1 MAVKC
6 TVKAARS
13 TSTHGTS
20 PPLDMRPSCRR
31 LAPERSLDSLKG
43 LVAIHGAFW
52 EIRRSVD
59 NSFRSCFPLRCS
71 SCSADPLSL
80 PTLRLLEVAMRC
92 LRIYASPDGEFHFG
106 EVDIPATIA
115 PLFPNDAP
123 FGLSVHHFGVA
134 VQGGRDAE

>member
-1 MAVKC
+1 
-6 TVKAARS
+6 
-13 TSTHGTS
+13 
-20 PPLDMRPSCRR
+20 
-31 LAPERSLDSLKG
+31 
-43 LVAIHGAFW
+43 
-52 EIRRSVD
+52 VD

-92 LRIYASPDGEFHFG
+92 LRIYASPNGEFHFG